1 MDGTYPSSLVGF
13 DEMEWIE
20 LFADAKDEDPAQ
32 GGAALVVPVA
42 MKTGGQ
48 YDRINRRSEE
58 YNGGYGR

>member
-42 MKTGGQ
+42 MKTGGGNT
-48 YDRINRRSEE
+48 I
-58 YNGGYGR
+58 G